1 MGFWRT
7 SMIRGDFHLSLH
19 ISETGSL
26 EFPFEG
32 AKARRYQQSVL
43 FHAVCV
49 QISHEFLASCV
60 IAHPEV
66 LFKFSLRKTQDRLES
81 TCLPDSPFCQQCFLA
96 YVILLT
102 LLAAVEGGG
111 EKKVLMFTFGSF
123 YLGILS
129 IPSFRLR

>member
-1 MGFWRT
+1 
-7 SMIRGDFHLSLH
+7 MIRGDFHLSLH

-26 EFPFEG
+26 EFPLEG

-111 EKKVLMFTFGSF
+111 EK
-123 YLGILS
+123 
-129 IPSFRLR
+129 RC